1 MTITVSYLLNLAKR
15 FGKSVC
21 FIGNTNVKIYYM
33 LYLEWRKLFV
43 MSQNFNNLRPNFN
56 SLKQYGKFK

>member
-1 MTITVSYLLNLAKR
+1 
-15 FGKSVC
+15 
-21 FIGNTNVKIYYM
+21 M